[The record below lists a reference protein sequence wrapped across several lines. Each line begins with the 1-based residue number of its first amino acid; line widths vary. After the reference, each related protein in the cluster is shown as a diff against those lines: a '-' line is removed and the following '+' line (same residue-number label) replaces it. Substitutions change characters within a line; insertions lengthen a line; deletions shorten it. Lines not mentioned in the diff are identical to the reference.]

1 MQNINDLIADEINV
15 KSAQVEAAIKLL
27 DEGSTVPFIS
37 RYRKEATGGLTDTDL
52 RTLEERLYYLRE
64 MAERRTAI
72 LKSITEQEKL
82 TPELEKAIQEADTK
96 TRLEDLYLPYKPKR
110 RTKGQT
116 AKEAGLEPLA
126 DLLFKDPSVDPAK
139 EAEKYINAEKKVADV
154 KAALDGAKYI
164 LMERFCENAELLA
177 ELRQEMWDHGQ
188 ITSLCQEG
196 KEKEGTKFRDYFEF
210 SELVKKIPS
219 HRSLAV
225 FRGRKTGILQ
235 VKLEIKAQDDSDTC
249 PCQALIAKHAQVEH
263 QGRPADDWLAEV
275 VRWTWRVKLN
285 AQIENDILKQ
295 IREEAELEAIRVFA
309 KNLKDLLM
317 AAPAGQRPTLAL
329 DPGLRT
335 GVKVVALDPTGQLIS
350 HDTIFPHAPK
360 KKWDE
365 SIQTLYQ
372 LCKKHNIELV
382 SIGNGTASRET
393 DQLVSELI
401 KKHDDLNLQK
411 ITVSEAGA
419 SIYSASEYAAREF
432 PDLDVSFRGA
442 ASIGRRLQDPLAEL
456 VKIEPKAIGVG
467 QYQHDVSQVKLAR
480 GLDSVVEDCVNAVG
494 VDVNTASIPLLS
506 RIAGLNNTIA
516 TNIVRFR
523 DKNGLFKTRSALKE
537 VPRFGDRTFE
547 QSAGFLR
554 IVNGESAL
562 DSSGVH
568 PEAYSVVEKIS
579 SKSDRSITALMA
591 DAEFLKSI
599 KAEDYADEQFGIPTI
614 TDILQE
620 LEKPGRDPRPSFAAV
635 KFDDNIH
642 HVKDLKPGMLLEG
655 VITNVTNFGAFV
667 DIGVHQDGLVHISV
681 ISDQFVKNPADVV
694 KTGDIV
700 KVKVME
706 VDEDR
711 NRISLSMR
719 LNDKPA
725 NKSAGTRQ
733 NSSNR
738 NDSSSNRAS
747 NNRSSNHNA
756 SRGQR
761 SMGSQPAPKST
772 LAGAFANAKKLKPK
786 K

>member
-15 KSAQVEAAIKLL
+15 KSSQVEAAIKLL

-64 MAERRTAI
+64 MAERRTTI
-72 LKSITEQEKL
+72 LKSIAEQDKL
-82 TPELEKAIQEADTK
+82 TPALEKAIQEADTK

-110 RTKGQT
+110 RTKGQS

-126 DLLFKDPSVDPAK
+126 DLIFSDPSVDPK
-139 EAEKYINAEKKVADV
+139 TEAEKYLNPEKKIADV

-177 ELRQEMWDHGQ
+177 ELRQEMWEHGLV
-188 ITSLCQEG
+188 TAKVQEG
-196 KEKEGTKFRDYFEF
+196 KEKEGAKFRDYFEF
-210 SELVKKIPS
+210 SEQVKKIPS

-235 VKLEIKAQDDSDTC
+235 LKLEIKSDDSDTC
-249 PCQALIAKHAQVEH
+249 PCQGLIAKHAQVEH

-275 VRWTWRVKLN
+275 VRWTWRVKLS
-285 AQIENDILKQ
+285 AQIENDILAQ
-295 IREEAELEAIRVFA
+295 IRDEAEQEAIRVFA

-335 GVKVVALDPTGQLIS
+335 GVKVVALDATGQLIS

-365 SIQTLYQ
+365 SIQTLHK
-372 LCKKHNIELV
+372 LCVKHKIELI

-393 DQLVSELI
+393 DQLVSDLL
-401 KKHDDLNLQK
+401 KQHDDLNLQK

-419 SIYSASEYAAREF
+419 SIYSASEYASREF

-506 RIAGLNNTIA
+506 RVAGLNNTIA

-523 DKNGLFKTRSALKE
+523 DKNGLFKSRLALKE
-537 VPRFGDRTFE
+537 VPRFGERTFE

-554 IVNGESAL
+554 IVNGENPL

-568 PEAYSVVEKIS
+568 PEAYSIVEKIS
-579 SKSDRSITALMA
+579 ANNDRNIDSLIANV
-591 DAEFLKSI
+591 EFLKSI
-599 KAEDYADEQFGIPTI
+599 KAQDYADEKFGIPTI
-614 TDILQE
+614 TDILEE

-667 DIGVHQDGLVHISV
+667 DVGVHQDGLVHISV

-725 NKSAGTRQ
+725 PKANKGAGDRNN
-733 NSSNR
+733 NSGSR
-738 NDSSSNRAS
+738 NSG
-747 NNRSSNHNA
+747 
-756 SRGQR
+756 SRGSQNNQSR
-761 SMGSQPAPKST
+761 SGGGAGHNQAAPKST
-772 LAGAFANAKKLKPK
+772 LAGAFANAKQLKPK

>member
-1 MQNINDLIADEINV
+1 M
-15 KSAQVEAAIKLL
+15 
-27 DEGSTVPFIS
+27 
-37 RYRKEATGGLTDTDL
+37 
-52 RTLEERLYYLRE
+52 
-64 MAERRTAI
+64 
-72 LKSITEQEKL
+72 
-82 TPELEKAIQEADTK
+82 
-96 TRLEDLYLPYKPKR
+96 
-110 RTKGQT
+110 
-116 AKEAGLEPLA
+116 
-126 DLLFKDPSVDPAK
+126 
-139 EAEKYINAEKKVADV
+139 
-154 KAALDGAKYI
+154 
-164 LMERFCENAELLA
+164 
-177 ELRQEMWDHGQ
+177 
-188 ITSLCQEG
+188 
-196 KEKEGTKFRDYFEF
+196 
-210 SELVKKIPS
+210 
-219 HRSLAV
+219 
-225 FRGRKTGILQ
+225 
-235 VKLEIKAQDDSDTC
+235 
-249 PCQALIAKHAQVEH
+249 
-263 QGRPADDWLAEV
+263 
-275 VRWTWRVKLN
+275 
-285 AQIENDILKQ
+285 
-295 IREEAELEAIRVFA
+295 
-309 KNLKDLLM
+309 
-317 AAPAGQRPTLAL
+317 
-329 DPGLRT
+329 
-335 GVKVVALDPTGQLIS
+335 
-350 HDTIFPHAPK
+350 
-360 KKWDE
+360 
-365 SIQTLYQ
+365 
-372 LCKKHNIELV
+372 
-382 SIGNGTASRET
+382 
-393 DQLVSELI
+393 
-401 KKHDDLNLQK
+401 NLQK

-523 DKNGLFKTRSALKE
+523 DKNGLFKSRSALKE
-537 VPRFGDRTFE
+537 VPRFGERTFE

-554 IVNGESAL
+554 IINGESPL

-579 SKSDRSITALMA
+579 SKNDRSISALMA

-719 LNDKPA
+719 LNDKPS
-725 NKSAGTRQ
+725 NRNSDNRH

-738 NDSSSNRAS
+738 NGSSNNQSS
-747 NNRSSNHNA
+747 NNRSSNSNA

-761 SMGSQPAPKST
+761 NLGNQSAPKST